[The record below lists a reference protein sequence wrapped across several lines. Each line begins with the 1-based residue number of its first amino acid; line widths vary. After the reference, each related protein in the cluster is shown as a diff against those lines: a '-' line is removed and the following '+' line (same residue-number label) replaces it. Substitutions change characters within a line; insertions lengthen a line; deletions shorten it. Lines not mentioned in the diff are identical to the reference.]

1 VVNMNTTA
9 NSTSFWE
16 QGLLGEKLF
25 LTLTVG
31 TVLKALLIL
40 IIGILIARLLK
51 RYILALSGSTKYVWI
66 INEDTALTLHNL
78 IVVIAIVYSLD
89 SLGVLSYEIAGTS
102 ISNLLTAFLVF
113 YFSYLLAKK
122 SKDYMIM
129 NSPKEKL
136 PEVQIKAKLF
146 YYAIVTLAFFI
157 ALNIAGLT
165 GKLTTLLAAAGIT
178 GIVLGFS
185 AQTVVSNFISGI
197 FMYFDKPLEIGD
209 PVEVAGYSGIVHD
222 IRILSTRI
230 RTWDGLLVRIP
241 NEKLF
246 NSEIKN
252 LQKYPARRVDIVVGI
267 AYKEDAEKA
276 IEVIKK
282 TLDEMPY
289 VLAEPEPTVFVDN
302 LGDNSVN
309 IAIRAWAPSEKWFD
323 VRTQIVQRVKGA
335 LDEAGIEIP
344 FPQRVN
350 WFAEEL
356 KVKLEGA
363 GSSSTF
369 INDEKSFSKSTLWNG
384 GGQK

>member
-1 VVNMNTTA
+1 MNTTA

-323 VRTQIVQRVKGA
+323 VRTQIVQRVKEA

>member
-1 VVNMNTTA
+1 MNTTA

>member
-1 VVNMNTTA
+1 MNVTS

-16 QGLLGEKLF
+16 QGALGQNFFLG
-25 LTLTVG
+25 LTLG
-31 TVLKALLIL
+31 AVLKAVL
-40 IIGILIARLLK
+40 IIVVGFLIAKALK
-51 RYILALSGSTKYVWI
+51 RYLLNLSRSTKYVWI
-66 INEDTALTLHNL
+66 INEDTASTLYNL
-78 IVVIAIVYSLD
+78 ILLVSLIYSVRA
-89 SLGVLSYEIAGTS
+89 LGLLFS
-102 ISNLLTAFLVF
+102 IGGVEVSNVLTALLVF
-113 YFSYLLAKK
+113 YFSYLFAKK

-129 NSPKEKL
+129 SSSKQKL

-146 YYAIVTLAFFI
+146 YYTVVTLAFFI
-157 ALNIAGLT
+157 ALNIAGFT

-185 AQTVVSNFISGI
+185 AQTVVANFISGI
-197 FMYFDKPLEIGD
+197 FMYFDKPLKIGD

-267 AYKEDAEKA
+267 AYKEDAQRA
-276 IEVIKK
+276 IDVIKK
-282 TLDEMPY
+282 TLYEMPY
-289 VLAEPEPTVFVDN
+289 VLAEPEPMVFVDN
-302 LGDNSVN
+302 LGNSSVN
-309 IAIRAWAPSEKWFD
+309 IAVRAWAPSEKWFD
-323 VRTQIVQRVKGA
+323 VRWQIVQRIKEA
-335 LDEAGIEIP
+335 LDKEGIEIP

-356 KVKLEGA
+356 RVRIEGH
-363 GSSSTF
+363 
-369 INDEKSFSKSTLWNG
+369 SKGESP
-384 GGQK
+384 